1 MVPAGLRLRTPSHAY
16 AQIWLGANDVQIQRF
31 KDGIGERLVDP
42 RPFEGLDE
50 ETWLEL
56 AGLLADTHYD
66 VVLSPPDVFA
76 TTLALP
82 KAAQSRLSTAIS
94 LQMNEIAPIEPSLLR
109 WANTRPI
116 LDGDKLLVR
125 VAMAKQARLEAVSS
139 LFASHDLDEPAIFG
153 ANNGTLVKL
162 LPGGRSRRTL
172 SSNAR
177 LFLGAVS
184 LVLSVP
190 LVIWIAAAVL
200 TSKNQQSAA
209 ALAQRLAPR
218 IAIEAQAREAERARS
233 AATAL
238 LAPPTFSALVEDLAQ
253 RLPPTA
259 YVVALEKGADGAVS
273 LTVDTSAPADTRS
286 ALQGTTAWRWRER
299 LQETTADGRSQL
311 HYVTSAR

>member
-1 MVPAGLRLRTPSHAY
+1 LHTPSRAY
-16 AQIWLGANDVQIQRF
+16 AQIWLGTKDVQIQRF

-42 RPFEGLDE
+42 RPLEGLDE

-56 AGLLADTHYD
+56 AGLLADAHYD
-66 VVLSPPDVFA
+66 VVLSPTDVFA
-76 TTLALP
+76 TTLTLP

-125 VAMAKQARLEAVSS
+125 VAMAKQARIEAVSS

-153 ANNGTLVKL
+153 ADNGTLVKL
-162 LPGGRSRRTL
+162 VSGGRSRRTL
-172 SSNAR
+172 DSNSR
-177 LFLGAVS
+177 LFLGAVAP
-184 LVLSVP
+184 VLSVP
-190 LVIWIAAAVL
+190 LIIWIAAAVL
-200 TSKNQQSAA
+200 TSANQQSAE
-209 ALAQRLAPR
+209 ALAKKLAPK
-218 IAIEAQAREAERARS
+218 IAVDAQARDAERTRS

-253 RLPPTA
+253 RLPHTA
-259 YVVALEKGADGAVS
+259 YVVALENGAEGAVS

-299 LQETTADGRSQL
+299 LQETTADGRSRL
-311 HYVTSAR
+311 HYVASAP